1 MDLTEDN
8 LLLTCCV
15 ATQSR
20 VHHRV
25 LWVIYN
31 LLGNYSHKP
40 KFLSMSANLI
50 FCMICFVGVEGL
62 EPPKPIGERF
72 TVFCNCHYAIL
83 PVVVGRG
90 FEPLWQEWKSCI
102 LTLRWTD
109 QKEAGARF
117 ELATLTLWESRDR
130 PSSPSCFIIFCFS
143 IQSFPNCLTKVRYK
157 YSRVKKNLFYF

>member
-20 VHHRV
+20 VHHSV
-25 LWVIYN
+25 LWVIYY

-62 EPPKPIGERF
+62 EPTKPNGERF
-72 TVFCNCHYAIL
+72 TVFCNCLYAIL

-109 QKEAGARF
+109 HSCGDRNRTCVVW
-117 ELATLTLWESRDR
+117 LMR
-130 PSSPSCFIIFCFS
+130 PSWYHL
-143 IQSFPNCLTKVRYK
+143 QSTPPFNICLTNVSYK
-157 YSRVKKNLFYF
+157 YFHVKKNLI